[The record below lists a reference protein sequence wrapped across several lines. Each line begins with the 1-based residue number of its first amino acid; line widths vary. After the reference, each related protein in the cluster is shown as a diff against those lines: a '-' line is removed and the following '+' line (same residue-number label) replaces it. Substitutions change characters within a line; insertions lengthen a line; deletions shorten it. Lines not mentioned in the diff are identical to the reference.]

1 MKSYKPLDSMRT
13 NSLSKIEGGG
23 TVSIIRNGYVTE
35 YTNIKNMDAYLTAAL
50 SRDPSITGYIY
61 NGKTTN
67 VHLNQEHKNNDMEDR
82 IQINGFWY
90 AKEEELEAVEY
101 VAPTISQLDPGT
113 KYDGFVFESDLYAFD
128 CTRIY
133 DEDGNLYKDG
143 NVCIKFTDKSKYSG
157 LGDVEIGDIWDNVD
171 WMRGIIENEVEAIEE
186 AMQSLCSQGFAELKE
201 VLITLRVA
209 AWI

>member
-1 MKSYKPLDSMRT
+1 MKSYKPLDIMRT
-13 NSLSKIEGGG
+13 NSLSKIEGGE
-23 TVSIIRNGYVTE
+23 TVSIIRDGYVTE

-67 VHLNQEHKNNDMEDR
+67 VHLNQEIKNNDIEDR

-101 VAPTISQLDPGT
+101 VKPTISELEPGV
-113 KYDGFVFESDLYAFD
+113 KYDGFVFESNLYAFD

-157 LGDVEIGDIWDNVD
+157 LGNNEIEELWDSEH
-171 WMRGIIENEVEAIEE
+171 WMNAIIENDPEAIEE
-186 AMQSLCSQGFAELKE
+186 AMRSLCSQGLAELKE